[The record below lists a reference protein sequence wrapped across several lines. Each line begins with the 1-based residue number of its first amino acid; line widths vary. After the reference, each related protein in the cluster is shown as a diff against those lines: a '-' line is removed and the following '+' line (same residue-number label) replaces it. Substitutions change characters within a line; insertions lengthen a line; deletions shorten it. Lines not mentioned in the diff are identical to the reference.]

1 MALRQSKVLFYKAAS
16 VSLTALANAQDCCD
30 AILQHFILLEKK
42 GAWRG
47 RIYRCDSY
55 EKHSRAAHLS
65 TL

>member
-1 MALRQSKVLFYKAAS
+1 MALCQSKVLFYTAAS
-16 VSLTALANAQDCCD
+16 VSLTVLANAQDYCD
-30 AILQHFILLEKK
+30 AILQHFILLEKI

-55 EKHSRAAHLS
+55 EKDYRAVPLS